1 MTTDYRGLGG
11 GEIRTRGADTG
22 ATEHTPANGA
32 LTLIEAFNEYWN
44 QMKDEGYSEGARK
57 IALAA
62 FTHAYGVA
70 NRPASYTLEQ
80 IRAVVQDEGFARIS
94 WQGVGAQKSFA
105 NAVCNRL
112 TAPKPKTA
120 EERVTVV
127 AGTGGYFDA
136 KVVSALVAAL
146 KEREAHN
153 G

>member
-1 MTTDYRGLGG
+1 
-11 GEIRTRGADTG
+11 
-22 ATEHTPANGA
+22 
-32 LTLIEAFNEYWN
+32 
-44 QMKDEGYSEGARK
+44 
-57 IALAA
+57 
-62 FTHAYGVA
+62 
-70 NRPASYTLEQ
+70 
-80 IRAVVQDEGFARIS
+80 VQDEGFARIS